1 MKCKAIIY
9 NEFSG
14 ESSIYSIWSGTFSIW
29 KVPFSVWSGYTLL
42 CQPCVSLLFSVSL
55 PKPFSPPPLFSP
67 NVLEKAGM
75 CTAWKK
81 QKEHLKL
88 CCLQVT
94 NNGQLVGSDGNQGFR
109 IIPSK
114 PHDPISEDGDLGA
127 CSHIKF
133 WW

>member
-1 MKCKAIIY
+1 MNFLGKVVSTL
-9 NEFSG
+9 SG
-14 ESSIYSIWSGTFSIW
+14 V
-29 KVPFSVWSGYTLL
+29 VPF
-42 CQPCVSLLFSVSL
+42 LFGRDPFLFGVATPFCANLASPFYSVSHY
-55 PKPFSPPPLFSP
+55 KTFSPPPLFSP
-67 NVLEKAGM
+67 NVLEKAVV

-94 NNGQLVGSDGNQGFR
+94 NDGQLVGSAGKQGFR

-133 WW
+133 WR